1 MTPSFFVGLVS
12 MFVFSGFSLFIYK
25 DYKVKIWRS
34 KLRLNSRKRV
44 KIYHSKKMLQSR
56 NTEMW
61 VETEATTP
69 KHEGGRGRLK
79 ENLGQNTV
87 KRQTVETEAK
97 SKHSKKTDS
106 RERG

>member
-1 MTPSFFVGLVS
+1 
-12 MFVFSGFSLFIYK
+12 
-25 DYKVKIWRS
+25 
-34 KLRLNSRKRV
+34 
-44 KIYHSKKMLQSR
+44 
-56 NTEMW
+56 MW

-69 KHEGGRGRLK
+69 KHDWGGWVK

-106 RERG
+106 RERGQKVKADTKGLKRMLEIKSTDYKLNEMAVTRKTWRMN